1 MIGLAIMSVLIVV
14 LCIVPQIDIINEYEV
29 SENTISLEGFKLP
42 NINLLSRNLK
52 NNGCQALIKN
62 NGCQALIN
70 FLMSSRM
77 EPIKVSSPPYN
88 IYKDVV
94 RTHNWL
100 PTESD
105 FYPA

>member
-14 LCIVPQIDIINEYEV
+14 VCIVPQIDIINEYEV
-29 SENTISLEGFKLP
+29 SENTISLEGFKLT
-42 NINLLSRNLK
+42 NINPPSRNL
-52 NNGCQALIKN
+52 KN

-88 IYKDVV
+88 IYKDAV